1 MEVGEELGEEV
12 GEEGVVLLDVEEVAE
27 EEDATPM
34 NILS

>member
-12 GEEGVVLLDVEEVAE
+12 GEEGVVLLDEEEVV